1 MPLCVLIKKACDA
14 YKNMWMLLGAS
25 YIMFFIDF
33 TNTGDGNELYIGI
46 FNLTPYNKNC
56 ATKLSISNTNI

>member
-1 MPLCVLIKKACDA
+1 
-14 YKNMWMLLGAS
+14 
-25 YIMFFIDF
+25 MFFIDF